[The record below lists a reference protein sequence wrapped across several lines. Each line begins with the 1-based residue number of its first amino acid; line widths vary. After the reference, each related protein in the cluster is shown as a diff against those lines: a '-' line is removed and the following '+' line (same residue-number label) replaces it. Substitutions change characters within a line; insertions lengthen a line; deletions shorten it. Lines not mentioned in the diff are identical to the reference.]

1 MSFVNE
7 YIADEDV
14 EKHSIRDIWN
24 NHHPFSKVDK
34 DSNFRFAWTVD
45 KEIDS
50 FFIPVRTGREEF
62 SNQIDCV
69 FKFGGELY
77 SVKLAK
83 SGTVDFKSESGQ
95 VVWELVM
102 LSGPEGDKPE
112 VLAALKQA
120 LEVYGH
126 EGIYRQLKNCSV
138 SCKF

>member
-24 NHHPFSKVDK
+24 NYHPFNKVNEG
-34 DSNFRFAWTVD
+34 SNFRFAWTVD

-62 SNQIDCV
+62 SNRIDCV

-83 SGTVDFKSESGQ
+83 SGTVNFKSDSGH

-102 LSGPEGDKPE
+102 LVGPEGDKLE
-112 VLAALKQA
+112 VLSALKQA
-120 LEVYGH
+120 LEAYGYR
-126 EGIYRQLKNCSV
+126 GIHRQVKNYSV